1 MLELLR
7 IRRKALK
14 ESDLKKYM
22 LFAIGEILLVVI
34 GILIALQIDNLNQKR
49 IDRASEKQIYSDL
62 LINLREDSIAIIK
75 IIDLLQEGIECQKYF
90 INTSFPEI
98 IKSNDK
104 AALQDMVFNTRNGVL
119 SFFPQDG
126 VFNSIISNNDIRLI
140 KSIEIKLKLLELYDY
155 KYKRYENADIV
166 MENYYQYDVSHF
178 FSAKLGLI
186 APFDDSGILKEIDL
200 DLMETNYEEYR
211 ELLGYIYP
219 HTYVTTKLLINM
231 QTSIK
236 ELIYLSIKEID
247 SGQ

>member
-7 IRRKALK
+7 IRRNAFK
-14 ESDLKKYM
+14 ESNLKKYL

-49 IDRASEKQIYSDL
+49 IDRASEKQLYSDL
-62 LINLREDSIAIIK
+62 LINLQEDSIAILK
-75 IIDLLQEGIECQKYF
+75 IIDLLQEGIECQEYF

-98 IKSNDK
+98 FNSNNKS
-104 AALQDMVFNTRNGVL
+104 ALQDMVFNTRNGVL

-126 VFNSIISNNDIRLI
+126 VYNSIIANNDIRLI
-140 KSIEIKLKLLELYDY
+140 KSIEIKAKLLDLYDY
-155 KYKRYENADIV
+155 KYKRYENGDIV

-200 DLMETNYEEYR
+200 DLMESNYEEYR

-219 HTYVTTKLLINM
+219 HTYVQTKTLINI

-236 ELIYLSIKEID
+236 ELISLLKKEID
-247 SGQ
+247 SI